1 MSLSKVYAHVAN
13 GAKSLIDGEWQHEC
27 IQFFNEQ
34 VIFQTKD
41 NCFFVGIPAISGARE
56 LLAEVPGV
64 TVLDSIH
71 SPHPIKA
78 EHHAL
83 LAKHGVVPTD
93 TAWHAIEKVHATF
106 GKPAGLFDPHV

>member
-1 MSLSKVYAHVAN
+1 MAFQKVYAHVTDVKVLYDKA
-13 GAKSLIDGEWQHEC
+13 WRHEC
-27 IQFFNEQ
+27 LQFFDEHN
-34 VIFQTKD
+34 VLNTKD
-41 NCFFVGIPAISGARE
+41 GCYFVGNPAVPTARE
-56 LLAEVPGV
+56 MLAKVPGV

-93 TAWHAIEKVHATF
+93 TTWHAIEKVHSTL